1 MSIIASFF
9 PRTSWKIILHSL
21 FVGIVW
27 VTPSLA
33 QEAEVVAA
41 GKHEFRQSCAI
52 CHGLNGKGD
61 SVMVNLNLLADK
73 PPDLTHLS
81 KKQGGA
87 FPFWQVYRIINGREP
102 IKGHGAPDMPIWG
115 DTFLMQEGKDLA
127 AETRA
132 TGRILNV
139 VHYLQSIQ
147 EK

>member
-1 MSIIASFF
+1 
-9 PRTSWKIILHSL
+9 
-21 FVGIVW
+21 
-27 VTPSLA
+27 
-33 QEAEVVAA
+33 
-41 GKHEFRQSCAI
+41 
-52 CHGLNGKGD
+52 
-61 SVMVNLNLLADK
+61 MVNLNLLADK

-87 FPFWQVYRIINGREP
+87 FPFWQVYRIINGSEP